1 MFGDRLAVAQT
12 AMPSEPK
19 MKIALAAT
27 ALLLLAA
34 CSSPYEAALES
45 RTTPRPMAPVTK
57 ADAAALAP
65 YEAAAY
71 FKSR

>member
-1 MFGDRLAVAQT
+1 
-12 AMPSEPK
+12 
-19 MKIALAAT
+19 MKIVLAAT

-45 RTTPRPMAPVTK
+45 RSAPRPQAPITK

-65 YEAAAY
+65 YEAASY